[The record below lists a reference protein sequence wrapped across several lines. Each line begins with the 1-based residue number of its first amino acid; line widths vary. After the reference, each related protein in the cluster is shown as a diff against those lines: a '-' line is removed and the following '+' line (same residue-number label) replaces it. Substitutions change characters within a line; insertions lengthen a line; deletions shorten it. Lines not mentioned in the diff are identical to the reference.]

1 MCGVCVCYVCGV
13 CVLYVW
19 CVCVL
24 CVGDKGV
31 GISQGINVDK
41 FQQALENPASS
52 EAIRRHSNMCRMLGL
67 SRGATALLSNGRVS
81 PKHVGC
87 GLREEYMGCGL
98 GRRGTWGVALRGGAH
113 GVWPWEEGHMG
124 CGLGGG
130 AHGGVAL
137 GGGAHGVW
145 P

>member
-1 MCGVCVCYVCGV
+1 MLVC
-13 CVLYVW
+13 VW
-19 CVCVL
+19 CVCASMCVV

-87 GLREEYMGCGL
+87 GLREEHMGCGL
-98 GRRGTWGVALRGGAH
+98 GRRGTWGVALGRRGTQD
-113 GVWPWEEGHMG
+113 
-124 CGLGGG
+124 
-130 AHGGVAL
+130 VAL